1 MHIFDL
7 NLVSI
12 LYVLL
17 IHSRIIVFESIA
29 LISII
34 HVYKWLVINTH
45 VRIGVSVSSYF
56 STPVL
61 HRLLLDLLMIVKH
74 V

>member
-1 MHIFDL
+1 M
-7 NLVSI
+7 
-12 LYVLL
+12 
-17 IHSRIIVFESIA
+17 FESIA

-61 HRLLLDLLMIVKH
+61 HRLLLDLLMIVKYMRCS
-74 V
+74 